1 MFKDEDIHREL
12 HFTALLISKHP
23 KRACIWNYRWW
34 LISKRLITDENEL
47 AQEFNIAGV
56 NLEAFWKL
64 TLIIIIFKIGAEKY
78 MSNYQAWAYRRKVFH
93 MIPDSVKKS
102 LLSFKSSTLAYA
114 RTRKYNKMDVIPY
127 IRLLRVELQIIPA
140 GLLRIYQTGN
150 SSFITL
156 YHMKLRKPK
165 NLF

>member
-64 TLIIIIFKIGAEKY
+64 PLIIIIFKIGAEKY

-93 MIPDSVKKS
+93 MIPDSVKKWS

-114 RTRKYNKMDVIPY
+114 RTRRYN
-127 IRLLRVELQIIPA
+127 
-140 GLLRIYQTGN
+140 
-150 SSFITL
+150 
-156 YHMKLRKPK
+156 
-165 NLF
+165 